1 MKRLFGMIPASE
13 TKISKKY
20 QAGSSFATVE
30 SCDFGWSVIWA
41 DGSASYED
49 VESSTENNFQRGLE
63 FLKEYFPDA
72 EEVVDS
78 QKIEQKIEI

>member
-1 MKRLFGMIPASE
+1 MIPASE

-20 QAGSSFATVE
+20 QAGSFLATVE

-72 EEVVDS
+72 KEVVDCEQTS
-78 QKIEQKIEI
+78 NIVKI